1 MKKAKIIGLFTFFA
15 FATYVVGQQEEP
27 APSLNSGT
35 ISSQFDYINSVS
47 NNFQEYKVVKRT
59 NLDKIQKN
67 VTDSLNVFKD
77 QLVTVK
83 KDLKERQEQIAGLEA
98 QMSELQ
104 DQLSVAV
111 SERDSFEFLGMPIHK
126 SAYSSIM
133 WTIVLILTGAL
144 LFFLFQYSQSHKVI
158 SKARKDLEDTME
170 EFDQHRKNTLERERK
185 LKRELVDAMNK
196 RPV

>member
-1 MKKAKIIGLFTFFA
+1 MKKSIFISLFTFFICCISA
-15 FATYVVGQQEEP
+15 NAQDETP

-35 ISSQFDYINSVS
+35 ISSQFDYLNSVS

-59 NLDKIQKN
+59 NLDKIRKN

-83 KDLKERQEQIAGLEA
+83 SDLKERQEQINVLEV
-98 QMSELQ
+98 QMSEVQ
-104 DQLSVAV
+104 EQLANA
-111 SERDSFEFLGMPIHK
+111 EEARDSFEFLGMPIHK

-133 WTIVLILTGAL
+133 WTIVLVLLGAF

-158 SKARKDLEDTME
+158 SKARKDLEETME
-170 EFDQHRKNTLERERK
+170 EFEQHRKNTLDRERK
-185 LKRELVDAMNK
+185 LKRELVDALNK
-196 RPV
+196 KPV

>member
-1 MKKAKIIGLFTFFA
+1 MKKATIIGLLTFFA
-15 FATYVVGQQEEP
+15 FTTYVVGQQEEP

-59 NLDKIQKN
+59 NLDKIRKN

-104 DQLSVAV
+104 DQLTLAV

-170 EFDQHRKNTLERERK
+170 EFEQHRKNTLERERK

>member
-1 MKKAKIIGLFTFFA
+1 MKKSIFISLFTFFIYCINA
-15 FATYVVGQQEEP
+15 NAQDETP

-35 ISSQFDYINSVS
+35 ISSQFDYLNSVS

-59 NLDKIQKN
+59 NLDKIRKN

-83 KDLKERQEQIAGLEA
+83 SDLKERQDQINVLEV
-98 QMSELQ
+98 QMSEVQ
-104 DQLSVAV
+104 EQLANA
-111 SERDSFEFLGMPIHK
+111 EEARDSFEFLGMPIHK

-133 WTIVLILTGAL
+133 WTIVLVLLGAF

-158 SKARKDLEDTME
+158 SKARKDLEETIE
-170 EFDQHRKNTLERERK
+170 EFEQHRKNTLDRERK
-185 LKRELVDAMNK
+185 LKRELVDALNK
-196 RPV
+196 KPV

>member
-1 MKKAKIIGLFTFFA
+1 MKKATIIGLFTFFA
-15 FATYVVGQQEEP
+15 FATHVVGQQEEP

-104 DQLSVAV
+104 DQLTVAV